1 MNWIYFTEQELACKG
16 TDECDMHPEFM
27 EKLIAV
33 REDYNEPMIITSGY
47 RHLAYNDTI
56 GGAKNSPHLY
66 GRAVDVKVAGGDAL
80 RLMGAALRHGM
91 TGVGVKQRGEHARR
105 FIHLDDM
112 PQSDTHPRPW
122 IWSYK

>member
-27 EKLIAV
+27 DKLIAV
-33 REDYNEPMIITSGY
+33 REDYNQPMIITSGY

-66 GRAVDVKVAGGDAL
+66 GRAVDIKVAGGDAL
-80 RLMGAALRHGM
+80 RLIGVALRHGM
-91 TGVGVKQRGEHARR
+91 TGVGVKQRGDHDRR

>member
-27 EKLIAV
+27 DKLIAV

-66 GRAVDVKVAGGDAL
+66 GRAVDIKVAGGDAL
-80 RLMGAALRHGM
+80 RLIKMALRHGM
-91 TGVGVKQRGEHARR
+91 TGVGVKQRGDHDRR

>member
-1 MNWIYFTEQELACKG
+1 MNWIYFTEEELACKG

-27 EKLIAV
+27 DKLIAV

-66 GRAVDVKVAGGDAL
+66 GRAVDIKVAGGDAL
-80 RLMGAALRHGM
+80 RLIKMALRHGM
-91 TGVGVKQRGEHARR
+91 TGVVVKQRGDHDRR

>member
-27 EKLIAV
+27 DKLIAV

-66 GRAVDVKVAGGDAL
+66 GRAVDIKVAGGDAL
-80 RLMGAALRHGM
+80 RLIGAALRHGM
-91 TGVGVKQRGEHARR
+91 TGVGVKQRGDHDRR

-122 IWSYK
+122 IWSY

>member
-33 REDYNEPMIITSGY
+33 REDYNQPMIITSGY

-80 RLMGAALRHGM
+80 RLIGAALRHGM
-91 TGVGVKQRGEHARR
+91 RGIGVKQRGDHDRR

>member
-27 EKLIAV
+27 DKLIAV
-33 REDYNEPMIITSGY
+33 REDYNQPMIITSGY

-66 GRAVDVKVAGGDAL
+66 GRAVDIKVAGGDAL
-80 RLMGAALRHGM
+80 RLIGAALRHGM
-91 TGVGVKQRGEHARR
+91 TGVGVKQRGDHDRR

>member
-1 MNWIYFTEQELACKG
+1 MDWVYFTEEELACKG

-80 RLMGAALRHGM
+80 RLIGVALRHGM

>member
-33 REDYNEPMIITSGY
+33 REDYNQPMIITSGY

-66 GRAVDVKVAGGDAL
+66 GRAVDIKVAGGDAL
-80 RLMGAALRHGM
+80 RLIKMALRHGM
-91 TGVGVKQRGEHARR
+91 TGVGVKQRGDHDRR

>member
-1 MNWIYFTEQELACKG
+1 MNWIYFTEEELACKG

-27 EKLIAV
+27 DKLIAV

-66 GRAVDVKVAGGDAL
+66 GRAVDIKVAGGDAL
-80 RLMGAALRHGM
+80 RLIKMALRHGM
-91 TGVGVKQRGEHARR
+91 TGVGVKQRGDHDRR